1 MIVWELCD
9 TTGVSG
15 PSVQADGWTGCLGAE
30 GVWSA
35 AIQCL
40 LSDENPLLSATSTD
54 KMYQSLK
61 QNSIWGLDANSAKQI
76 QAANNTEIFANG
88 DSGLAGT
95 DVALGGPR
103 PVQAGF
109 F

>member
-1 MIVWELCD
+1 
-9 TTGVSG
+9 
-15 PSVQADGWTGCLGAE
+15 
-30 GVWSA
+30 
-35 AIQCL
+35 
-40 LSDENPLLSATSTD
+40 
-54 KMYQSLK
+54 MYQSLK

>member
-1 MIVWELCD
+1 MFAF
-9 TTGVSG
+9 TQT
-15 PSVQADGWTGCLGAE
+15 
-30 GVWSA
+30 
-35 AIQCL
+35 
-40 LSDENPLLSATSTD
+40 
-54 KMYQSLK
+54 MYQKLHA
-61 QNSIWGLDANSAKQI
+61 QHIWGLDGNASKQVLKANE
-76 QAANNTEIFANG
+76 TEIFANG

>member
-1 MIVWELCD
+1 LLVLVQFCTILTLTFFPSIPPPRALPQQKMF
-9 TTGVSG
+9 TTLDSTYMHGA
-15 PSVQADGWTGCLGAE
+15 PSKQV
-30 GVWSA
+30 
-35 AIQCL
+35 
-40 LSDENPLLSATSTD
+40 
-54 KMYQSLK
+54 LK
-61 QNSIWGLDANSAKQI
+61 ANQ
-76 QAANNTEIFANG
+76 TEIFANG

>member
-1 MIVWELCD
+1 MN
-9 TTGVSG
+9 
-15 PSVQADGWTGCLGAE
+15 PH
-30 GVWSA
+30 
-35 AIQCL
+35 
-40 LSDENPLLSATSTD
+40 LSPLAPVLQT

-61 QNSIWGLDANSAKQI
+61 QNSIWGLDQNSAKQI

>member
-1 MIVWELCD
+1 
-9 TTGVSG
+9 
-15 PSVQADGWTGCLGAE
+15 
-30 GVWSA
+30 
-35 AIQCL
+35 
-40 LSDENPLLSATSTD
+40 
-54 KMYQSLK
+54 MYQKLHA
-61 QNSIWGLDANSAKQI
+61 QHIWGLDGNASKQVLKANE
-76 QAANNTEIFANG
+76 TEIFANG

>member
-1 MIVWELCD
+1 VLLPFPPYL
-9 TTGVSG
+9 S
-15 PSVQADGWTGCLGAE
+15 CLF
-30 GVWSA
+30 SK
-35 AIQCL
+35 Q
-40 LSDENPLLSATSTD
+40 
-54 KMYQSLK
+54 KMYTTLNSTHIWSMDGNASKQVLK
-61 QNSIWGLDANSAKQI
+61 ANQ
-76 QAANNTEIFANG
+76 TEIFANG